1 MRAALEA
8 RRRARAST
16 RARDATTIQTPTT
29 SSRSDGARDDDARH
43 RASTASATL
52 AHAPRRRRSSSRAT
66 REPRGRSAARA
77 RARGAMDAWTR
88 DAMGRGEKRRGD
100 AATRWRTFVDDAS
113 ELEGATEA
121 ERRGFARAALA
132 AYAREAVGRAR
143 EGGGDEDDEADDE
156 EFAARAVRACVEA
169 SIEEGEG
176 EDDDAWDFADV
187 CRGLSELW
195 CRGRARGAD
204 GRTVA
209 EALGRAR
216 DVAMARAQ
224 SEAVITPQDAC
235 YLRVCLKLKAYD
247 ALAASDGI
255 LAAPAMD
262 VAPALDATDFLLRC
276 YYGGRALLALRRYP
290 EAARW
295 FQNALS
301 APATA
306 LSAIAVAAY
315 KKYALATLLADAVA
329 DASTFS
335 APAKKYSTS
344 RECDAYASLLAAAKK
359 RDAAKELAD
368 VVERHEAT
376 YELDG
381 NAGLVALVRD
391 RAVAAKAR
399 SLAKTYSTLR
409 LGDFAS
415 AIGFSDVEAAER
427 VLYGMIVRGEI
438 AARIDGVDGVVRFS
452 EGDESSATIEDIAEA
467 LKRGLRAVSVL
478 DARVREESD
487 ALSRHKK
494 FASHALTEERRAAA
508 LAHVETES

>member
-1 MRAALEA
+1 
-8 RRRARAST
+8 
-16 RARDATTIQTPTT
+16 
-29 SSRSDGARDDDARH
+29 
-43 RASTASATL
+43 
-52 AHAPRRRRSSSRAT
+52 
-66 REPRGRSAARA
+66 
-77 RARGAMDAWTR
+77 
-88 DAMGRGEKRRGD
+88 
-100 AATRWRTFVDDAS
+100 
-113 ELEGATEA
+113 
-121 ERRGFARAALA
+121 
-132 AYAREAVGRAR
+132 
-143 EGGGDEDDEADDE
+143 
-156 EFAARAVRACVEA
+156 
-169 SIEEGEG
+169 
-176 EDDDAWDFADV
+176 
-187 CRGLSELW
+187 
-195 CRGRARGAD
+195 
-204 GRTVA
+204 
-209 EALGRAR
+209 
-216 DVAMARAQ
+216 MARAQ

-427 VLYGMIVRGEI
+427 ELFGMLVRGEI
-438 AARIDGVDGVVRFS
+438 AARIDGV
-452 EGDESSATIEDIAEA
+452 GDEASAMIEDIAEA
-467 LKRGLRAVSVL
+467 RKRGLRAVSVL

>member
-1 MRAALEA
+1 
-8 RRRARAST
+8 
-16 RARDATTIQTPTT
+16 
-29 SSRSDGARDDDARH
+29 
-43 RASTASATL
+43 
-52 AHAPRRRRSSSRAT
+52 
-66 REPRGRSAARA
+66 
-77 RARGAMDAWTR
+77 MDAWTR
-88 DAMGRGEKRRGD
+88 DALGRDGDARGD
-100 AATRWRTFVDDAS
+100 AATRWRAFVDDADALEAS
-113 ELEGATEA
+113 ET
-121 ERRGFARAALA
+121 ERRGFALAALA

-143 EGGGDEDDEADDE
+143 EGRGDDEDDADDDDA
-156 EFAARAVRACVEA
+156 FAARAVRACVAA
-169 SIEEGEG
+169 SVETGEG

-216 DVAMARAQ
+216 EVAIARAQ
-224 SEAVITPQDAC
+224 SEAAITPQDAC

-255 LAAPAMD
+255 LAAPALD

-276 YYGGRALLALRRYP
+276 YYGGRALLALRRYA

-306 LSAIAVAAY
+306 LSAIAAAAY

-335 APAKKYSTS
+335 APVKKYSAS

-415 AIGFSDVEAAER
+415 AIGFSDVDAAER
-427 VLYGMIVRGEI
+427 VLYGMIVRGEV
-438 AARIDGVDGVVRFS
+438 AARIDAVDGVVRFS
-452 EGDESSATIEDIAEA
+452 VGDESSATIEDIAEA
-467 LKRGLRAVSVL
+467 LRAGTARGERSRRARARRKRRALATQKVRL
-478 DARVREESD
+478 ARVD
-487 ALSRHKK
+487 
-494 FASHALTEERRAAA
+494 RRAKSRGAGA
-508 LAHVETES
+508 R